1 MSRKNTTDVRKDPI
15 KDWNMDQ
22 ETKDF
27 LLDNGVSV
35 YHSGGG
41 CVHLYYKGWII
52 NPNESVEGID
62 DLYAL
67 DQVRLNREVVFSQ
80 VWNDMG
86 GDETHFFNDLENG
99 FKFINQ
105 YQIFGDQFANDKEES
120 TENSLKWKSWGDLME
135 LQGGEMELDEAENSQ
150 NYFLCMWENS
160 WLVCSEKQ
168 LVKLF
173 PHDIHEVDLR
183 WAMYDTLRGTVTMI
197 DTFNDA
203 VEFIKTG
210 LERQY
215 LGQCDN
221 MQFSLIREKFD
232 Q

>member
-1 MSRKNTTDVRKDPI
+1 MSRKKTTDVRQDPI

-67 DQVRLNREVVFSQ
+67 DQVKLNREVVFSQ

-86 GDETHFFNDLENG
+86 GDETHFLNDLENG

-105 YQIFGDQFANDKEES
+105 YQIFGDQFVKA
-120 TENSLKWKSWGDLME
+120 
-135 LQGGEMELDEAENSQ
+135 GG
-150 NYFLCMWENS
+150 
-160 WLVCSEKQ
+160 
-168 LVKLF
+168 
-173 PHDIHEVDLR
+173 IILR
-183 WAMYDTLRGTVTMI
+183 QRGTKMHPGENV
-197 DTFNDA
+197 
-203 VEFIKTG
+203 G
-210 LERQY
+210 LGKDHTLCAKVAGKVSFTTKGALKRR
-215 LGQCDN
+215 LVHV
-221 MQFSLIREKFD
+221 SPS
-232 Q
+232 